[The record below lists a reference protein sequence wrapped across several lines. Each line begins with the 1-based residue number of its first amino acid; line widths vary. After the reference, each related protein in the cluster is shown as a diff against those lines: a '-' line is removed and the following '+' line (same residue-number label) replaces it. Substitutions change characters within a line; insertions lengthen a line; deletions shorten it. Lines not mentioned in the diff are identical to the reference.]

1 MFDVGPFEIL
11 VILVASLFIF
21 GPDRLPKAAAQAAK
35 IIREL
40 RGMASGARADLGD
53 ALGPD
58 LADLTMN
65 LRDLDPRAAITR
77 ALMDDD
83 TGRRREQAGGHRVH
97 AHRAAAVRAG
107 DRVAASR
114 RGRPD
119 AAVRRRRD
127 LAPDV
132 R

>member
-83 TGRRREQAGGHRVH
+83 TGPAGSKPAGIGSTPTGPRRSGPVTGSQP
-97 AHRAAAVRAG
+97 AVEADQTPRF
-107 DRVAASR
+107 
-114 RGRPD
+114 D
-119 AAVRRRRD
+119 ADAT
-127 LAPDV
+127 
-132 R
+132 